1 MWSILRRL
9 LAWLR
14 SGRSGGAPD
23 PYARRTA
30 PLKPRPMIRA
40 GGAAVAEPE
49 DDFRENAVAAVTR
62 ASYERRKAP
71 IDV

>member
-1 MWSILRRL
+1 
-9 LAWLR
+9 
-14 SGRSGGAPD
+14 
-23 PYARRTA
+23 
-30 PLKPRPMIRA
+30 MIRA